1 MSKYIYQ
8 SNVIWLQASGME
20 PHLSFKSLC
29 TQTTSSISYFSIQV
43 QHNIAV
49 YRNTIS
55 EELRAHVIPAYGVAF
70 TTTYSNRL
78 KTCWDLARYLDK
90 GSQR

>member
-1 MSKYIYQ
+1 
-8 SNVIWLQASGME
+8 
-20 PHLSFKSLC
+20 
-29 TQTTSSISYFSIQV
+29 V
-43 QHNIAV
+43 QHNVAV

-55 EELRAHVIPAYGVAF
+55 EELRAHVIPTYGVAF